1 MVKIFFNSIHIV
13 NSDIEK
19 IKNIVLGKPVNP
31 FSFKIDRDEITN
43 LSDLD
48 FKKLVEYALKKK
60 REREAKEM
68 RLAELILR
76 K

>member
-1 MVKIFFNSIHIV
+1 MRK
-13 NSDIEK
+13 
-19 IKNIVLGKPVNP
+19 
-31 FSFKIDRDEITN
+31 
-43 LSDLD
+43 D

-68 RLAELILR
+68 RLAEFILR

>member
-1 MVKIFFNSIHIV
+1 MRK
-13 NSDIEK
+13 
-19 IKNIVLGKPVNP
+19 
-31 FSFKIDRDEITN
+31 
-43 LSDLD
+43 D